1 MKPAQIE
8 MCKLSFVI
16 LGAFVGMP
24 VKQKDTLKR
33 FSLLDPF
40 HEVDKIVVGESVRT
54 AGGAQDLEILQE
66 HSSLR
71 CVHWAHPG
79 IAWETAAPPLN
90 PCYLLLSVWL
100 QRSANVGANLLL
112 CFPELKRLPSDVSF
126 DSDSCFCKVVLP
138 LLESWK
144 WNVLPSKT
152 LAGLILKINH
162 RGRLADVQR
171 AQTTP

>member
-1 MKPAQIE
+1 M
-8 MCKLSFVI
+8 
-16 LGAFVGMP
+16 
-24 VKQKDTLKR
+24 
-33 FSLLDPF
+33 
-40 HEVDKIVVGESVRT
+40 GESVGT

-71 CVHWAHPG
+71 CVYWAHPG

-144 WNVLPSKT
+144 WNVLPSET
-152 LAGLILKINH
+152 LAGLILKINSVADLLTCNVH
-162 RGRLADVQR
+162 RRHPNCTNQQIDTR
-171 AQTTP
+171 PKAQNKDSL